1 MGRCPAGEVGEL
13 QLRGGALMS
22 GFYGVPRDEVFTAD
36 GYYPTGDLVRIDE
49 DGYAYFVGRTGDM
62 IKTSSAN
69 VSRLEVEAALNALPE
84 VDLALVT
91 GLPDEERGELVAAA
105 IVPAAGASPDE
116 ESLREALRARL
127 SSFKIPRRFV
137 FITHEQVPRTST
149 GKVQLFE
156 LRNLVEPPTE
166 HA

>member
-1 MGRCPAGEVGEL
+1 
-13 QLRGGALMS
+13 
-22 GFYGVPRDEVFTAD
+22 VFTAD

-69 VSRLEVEAALNALPE
+69 VSRLEVEAALHALPE

-116 ESLREALRARL
+116 DSLREALRDRL

-156 LRNLVEPPTE
+156 LRRLVESPTE
-166 HA
+166 HV

>member
-1 MGRCPAGEVGEL
+1 MERLLRSPPQEVL
-13 QLRGGALMS
+13 
-22 GFYGVPRDEVFTAD
+22 TAD

-49 DGYAYFVGRTGDM
+49 DGFAYFVGRTGDM

-84 VDLALVT
+84 VELALVT
-91 GLPDEERGELVAAA
+91 GLPDPGARAARGRSHRARPGCSARRG
-105 IVPAAGASPDE
+105 GAP
-116 ESLREALRARL
+116 RRLRAHL

-156 LRNLVEPPTE
+156 LGNLVESPTE
-166 HA
+166 RV